1 MQIKPKAVIF
11 DLFGTLVRYRIQCH
25 PYRQLLKWAREQ
37 GRKPQPNDA
46 RTIMT
51 TNAEIGQLAVH
62 MGIPAPNSLIKKLT
76 DDIEMELQSL
86 ELFDDV
92 EPTLDALQN
101 KNIQLAICSNL
112 AKPYGAVIP
121 RLLSKY
127 SFAQFLSYECSF
139 IKPELEIYKLTAVGL
154 NVSAQ
159 QCLFV
164 GDTYL
169 ADYQGPRAAGMS
181 ARHLVRGKE
190 RSGDSIAMLTDL
202 VQDY

>member
-11 DLFGTLVRYRIQCH
+11 DLFGTIVRYRIQRH

-51 TNAEIGQLAVH
+51 TNAEIGQLAAH
-62 MGIPAPNSLIKKLT
+62 MEIPAPNSLIKKLT

-112 AKPYGAVIP
+112 AKPYGAAISQ
-121 RLLSKY
+121 LLAGY
-127 SFAQFLSYECSF
+127 SFTKILSFECGF
-139 IKPELEIYKLTAVGL
+139 IKPEPSIYKFAATEM
-154 NVSAQ
+154 NVDAAN
-159 QCLFV
+159 CLFV
-164 GDTYL
+164 GDTLL
-169 ADYQGPRAAGMS
+169 ADVQGPCNAGMQ
-181 ARHLVRGKE
+181 ALHLVRNEE
-190 RSGDSIAMLTDL
+190 RPPTLKRNSL
-202 VQDY
+202 